1 MKKNIAIILI
11 LLYFI
16 LLIVLVG
23 RQIIISTKEIKEHEK
38 NADNI
43 EIILKSELE
52 KAYAEGQKD
61 ALNGD
66 IKIKSI
72 NFGRYVW
79 IKSPWDDGRKPINDT
94 LIINKNNGNFK

>member
-1 MKKNIAIILI
+1 MKKNIAIIVL

-16 LLIVLVG
+16 STIVLIW
-23 RQIIISTKEIKEHEK
+23 RQVVISTKEIKGHEK
-38 NADNI
+38 NVDKI
-43 EIILKSELE
+43 EFILKSELE

-79 IKSPWDDGRKPINDT
+79 IESPWDNGRKPINDT
-94 LIINKNNGNFK
+94 LKIKGDGNF